1 MSVRS
6 DYFKL
11 EKSIFDRYLTN
22 LKESKDTLF
31 VLDKKY
37 FYSPSIEIL
46 NLIIS
51 LNKKMNE
58 IDLLFNT
65 FSNFAKG
72 QILQSLLI
80 DEIEATNKIE
90 NIQST
95 RHDIFY
101 LLNHEGIVSKDKRII
116 FISNAYKN
124 LLQEKGKTVLTLQDL
139 RELYDIVLKDAINK
153 EERPDGE
160 YFRKG
165 DVFVSDGIKPIHYGV
180 NGEENINR
188 FMLEFLNVYNSNI
201 EVFTKLILTHFIF
214 ENVHPFYDGN
224 GRFGR
229 FLFTKELYRE
239 TNSICSFLISTAFE
253 TAKSKYYKA
262 FKLADDRYQF
272 GCLNEYL
279 KIIAEIL
286 NDYFN
291 QTLKTLKDNIHRLK
305 ELKAPVD
312 LTKSEIKI
320 FRLLAESTIYSTYGV
335 SNEEIMNE
343 TRVSKRTLIYSLN
356 RFKALD
362 MIDDTKIGKTT
373 YHKIKGEYMK

>member
-1 MSVRS
+1 
-6 DYFKL
+6 
-11 EKSIFDRYLTN
+11 
-22 LKESKDTLF
+22 
-31 VLDKKY
+31 
-37 FYSPSIEIL
+37 
-46 NLIIS
+46 
-51 LNKKMNE
+51 MNE

-65 FSNFAKG
+65 FSYFAKG

-101 LLNHEGIVSKDKRII
+101 LLNHESIVSKDKRIK

-124 LLQEKGKTVLTLQDL
+124 LLQEKGKPVLTLHDL
-139 RELYDIVLKDAINK
+139 RELYDVVLKDAINK

-201 EVFTKLILTHFIF
+201 EVFTKLILSHFIF

-229 FLFTKELYRE
+229 FLFTKELFKE
-239 TNSICSFLISTAFE
+239 TDSICSFLISTAFE

-279 KIIAEIL
+279 RIVAEIL
-286 NDYFN
+286 NDYFEKTLN
-291 QTLKTLKDNIHRLK
+291 TLKGNIDRLK
-305 ELKAPVD
+305 KLMIPSD
-312 LTKSEIKI
+312 LTKSENKI
-320 FRLLAESTIYSTYGV
+320 YKLIAESTIYSTYGV
-335 SNEEIMNE
+335 SNEEIKKE
-343 TRVSKRTLIYSLN
+343 TNVSKRTLIYSLN
-356 RFKALD
+356 RFKSLD
-362 MIDDTKIGKTT
+362 MIEDTKIGKTT
-373 YHKIKGEYMK
+373 YHKIKEEYMK

>member
-1 MSVRS
+1 MSVKS
-6 DYFKL
+6 EYFKL
-11 EKSIFDRYLTN
+11 EKSIFEHYLTN

-37 FYSPSIEIL
+37 FYFPSIEIL

-65 FSNFAKG
+65 FSYFAKG

-101 LLNHEGIVSKDKRII
+101 LLNHEGIVSKDKRIK

-124 LLQEKGKTVLTLQDL
+124 LLQEKGKPVLTLHDL
-139 RELYDIVLKDAINK
+139 RELYDVVLKDAINK

-201 EVFTKLILTHFIF
+201 EVFTKLSLTHFIF
-214 ENVHPFYDGN
+214 EYVHPFYDGN

-229 FLFTKELYRE
+229 FLFTKELYKE
-239 TNSICSFLISTAFE
+239 TDSICSFLISTAFE

-279 KIIAEIL
+279 RIVAEIL
-286 NDYFN
+286 NDYFDK
-291 QTLKTLKDNIHRLK
+291 TLNTLKDNVNRVMKLMI
-305 ELKAPVD
+305 PSD
-312 LTKSEIKI
+312 LTKSENKI
-320 FRLLAESTIYSTYGV
+320 YKLIAESTIYSTYGV
-335 SNEEIMNE
+335 SNEEIKKE
-343 TRVSKRTLIYSLN
+343 TNVSKRTLIYSLN
-356 RFKALD
+356 RFKSLD
-362 MIDDTKIGKTT
+362 MIEDTKIGKTT
-373 YHKIKGEYMK
+373 YHKIKEEYMK

>member
-37 FYSPSIEIL
+37 FYSPSMETL

>member
-1 MSVRS
+1 MSVKS
-6 DYFKL
+6 EYFKV

-31 VLDKKY
+31 VLDKQY
-37 FYSPSIEIL
+37 FYCPSMETL

-58 IDLLFNT
+58 IDLLFKT

-72 QILQSLLI
+72 QTLQSLLI
-80 DEIEATNKIE
+80 DEIHATNSIE

-101 LLNHEGIVSKDKRII
+101 LLNHESMVSKDKRIK

-124 LLQEKGKTVLTLQDL
+124 LLQEKGKPVLTLQDL
-139 RELYDIVLKDAINK
+139 RELYDVVLKDAINK

-180 NGEENINR
+180 KGEENINR

-201 EVFTKLILTHFIF
+201 EVFTKLILTHLIF

-279 KIIAEIL
+279 TIIAEIL
-286 NDYFN
+286 NDYFD

-305 ELKAPVD
+305 ELMIPSD

-335 SNEEIMNE
+335 SNEEIKKE
-343 TRVSKRTLIYSLN
+343 TSVSKRTLIYSLN
-356 RFKALD
+356 RFKSLD
-362 MIDDTKIGKTT
+362 MIEDIKIGKTT
-373 YHKIKGEYMK
+373 YHKIKEEYMK

>member
-11 EKSIFDRYLTN
+11 EKSIFDHYLNN

-37 FYSPSIEIL
+37 FYCPSMETL
-46 NLIIS
+46 DLIIA

-101 LLNHEGIVSKDKRII
+101 ILNYESMVSKDKRIK

-124 LLQEKGKTVLTLQDL
+124 LLQDKGSPILTLSDL

-153 EERPDGE
+153 EEKPDGK

-201 EVFTKLILTHFIF
+201 EVFTKLILTHYIF
-214 ENVHPFYDGN
+214 EYVHPYYDGN

-239 TNSICSFLISTAFE
+239 TNNICSFLISTAFE

-279 KIIAEIL
+279 RTVAEIL
-286 NDYFN
+286 NDYFDK
-291 QTLKTLKDNIHRLK
+291 TLYTLKDNIYRLK

-312 LTKSEIKI
+312 FTKSEIKI
-320 FRLLAESTIYSTYGV
+320 YKLIAESTIYSTYGV

-343 TRVSKRTLIYSLN
+343 TSVSKRTLIYSLN
-356 RFKALD
+356 RLKSSN
-362 MIDDTKIGKTT
+362 MIQDTKIGKTT
-373 YHKIKGEYMK
+373 YHKIKEEYMK